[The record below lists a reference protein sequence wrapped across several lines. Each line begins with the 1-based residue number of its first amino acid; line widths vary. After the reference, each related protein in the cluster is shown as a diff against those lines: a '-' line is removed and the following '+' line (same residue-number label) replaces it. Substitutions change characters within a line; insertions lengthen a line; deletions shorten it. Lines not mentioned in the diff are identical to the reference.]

1 MKNKKYV
8 WIIVFLYILFI
19 FSNSLQIGE
28 TSSAIS
34 GGLTQFLLSILHSF
48 GWNIPFD
55 TFHHFIRKL
64 AHFSEY
70 AGLGILVNYALRTAP
85 LFKNLKFNYALFWI
99 LPPSMDETIQHFVPN
114 RYGCIQDVLIDMSGF
129 LCATLIY
136 LFIIHKQVKKHSS
149 HF

>member
-55 TFHHFIRKL
+55 TFQRIRRTWHSRRVRF
-64 AHFSEY
+64 AHCTTAY
-70 AGLGILVNYALRTAP
+70 KPKTQLRTLLDFTA
-85 LFKNLKFNYALFWI
+85 
-99 LPPSMDETIQHFVPN
+99 
-114 RYGCIQDVLIDMSGF
+114 
-129 LCATLIY
+129 
-136 LFIIHKQVKKHSS
+136 IHG
-149 HF
+149 

>member
-70 AGLGILVNYALRTAP
+70 AGLGILVVYALRTAP
-85 LFKNLKFNYALFWI
+85 LLTNLKLNYALFWI
-99 LPPSMDETIQHFVPN
+99 LLPSMDETIQHFVPN
-114 RYGCIQDVLIDMSGF
+114 RYGCIKDVLIDMSGF

-136 LFIIHKQVKKHSS
+136 LFIIHKQAKKH
-149 HF
+149 